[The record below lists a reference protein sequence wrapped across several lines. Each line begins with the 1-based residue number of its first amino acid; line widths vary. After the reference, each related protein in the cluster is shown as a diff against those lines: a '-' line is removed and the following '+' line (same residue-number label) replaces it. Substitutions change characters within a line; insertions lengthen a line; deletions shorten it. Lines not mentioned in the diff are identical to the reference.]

1 MARMFVYAGLLLA
14 LSSGPVWAQ
23 AAPLTFR
30 QAVAEALSSSPTLR
44 SPDDNRTLADIRA
57 GQTRAQFGLK
67 ATPSFQRRTDP
78 AGFDQRSIGLDVAR
92 RLETGADVRVTMN
105 SLRFGS
111 GAGALDDTGYQVAV
125 SQPLL
130 RGFGVEQ
137 RQQLTAARRSQQTAG
152 RAYRDARQ
160 QLVVSVADAYF
171 SVLRSSRIVESA
183 ERSLGRAVSLRTSSE
198 ARAKVGLATE
208 LDVLRADLLA
218 SQAEAALVAER
229 QSHEDA
235 LDRLKRL
242 LGRAPD
248 ADVSLDASALDDE
261 ALLSAFAPPVGTKD
275 GMADG
280 GDPLA
285 RLIQT
290 ALVQRVDVQEAHDRI
305 NDARLNESVARWNL
319 LPPVTLDVSYTKR
332 GIGGS
337 GAEIFGELFNGWRV
351 GVTTSYPLNRADQS
365 AAAATAALAARAAE
379 RDSIDA
385 ERRVTDEVRQAYRA
399 WMRTASTIEIQAK
412 SVGLAEQQ
420 LRLAQLRYERGVAGN
435 FDVVDAETNLFQAQ
449 SSLVAAQVERA
460 LAGLSLRDAVGTLD
474 PEAFLP

>member
-1 MARMFVYAGLLLA
+1 MARTLAYAGLFLA
-14 LSSGPVWAQ
+14 LSSGSAWAQ

-30 QAVAEALSSSPTLR
+30 QAVTEALSFSPTLR

-57 GQTRAQFGLK
+57 AQTGAQFGLK

-78 AGFDQRSIGLDVAR
+78 AGFDQRSIGLDLTR

-105 SLRFGS
+105 SLRFGT
-111 GAGALDDTGYQVAV
+111 GAGALDDTGYEVAV

-130 RGFGVEQ
+130 RGFGVGE
-137 RQQLTAARRSQQTAG
+137 RQQLTAARRGQQTAG
-152 RAYRDARQ
+152 RAYREARE

-171 SVLRSSRIVESA
+171 SVLRAGRIVESA

-218 SQAEAALVAER
+218 SQAEAALAGER

-235 LDRLKRL
+235 LDRLKEL

-248 ADVSLDASALDDE
+248 ADVSLDDAALDDE
-261 ALLSAFAPPVGTKD
+261 ALFASFAPPAG
-275 GMADG
+275 APDG

-285 RLIQT
+285 GLIQT
-290 ALVQRVDVQEAHDRI
+290 ALVRRADVQEAHDRI

-332 GIGGS
+332 GLGGS
-337 GAEIFGELFNGWRV
+337 GAEIFGEIFNGWRV
-351 GVTTSYPLNRADQS
+351 GVTTSYPLNSADQS
-365 AAAATAALAARAAE
+365 AAAATASLAARSAE

-385 ERRVTDEVRQAYRA
+385 ERRVTDEVRQAYRT
-399 WMRTASTIEIQAK
+399 WMRTATTIAIQTK

-449 SSLVAAQVERA
+449 SSLVGAQVERA
-460 LAGLSLRDAVGTLD
+460 LAGLSLRRAVGTLN